1 MLFFA
6 KNHFPTQNLLADA
19 KVLKDI
25 AQDLL
30 VGDDAQNLTQMGEA
44 ETEVLTDEVT
54 RKTRMHSIKG
64 AENVLVS
71 LVEGLLVTQVGD
83 KHVVVLD
90 TGYGCKELLMKVS
103 KTSAV
108 EGLELG
114 GLVGDTDD
122 GLVGTHVQLGEGDTG
137 FVHEDDDVG
146 TTGCCQRTL
155 NAQLLDAVVGVA
167 QACRIDE
174 AELGT
179 TGSVGRG
186 EVEGV
191 LDGVAC
197 GTLDVA
203 HDGLVLLK
211 ELVEEGGLAYVGSP
225 DDGHGN
231 AVLDGVARS
240 EGGRETGDF
249 LLYVLSYA
257 EEFRAVGKLQFLVV
271 GEVEFEFEQGGE
283 VEEAFAE
290 VGEAVGDAAPHL
302 LHGYPMLRGITGGYE
317 VSHGLSLREVHLAV
331 EEGALGELPGASQTA
346 ASLDEELQD
355 ALEDVG

>member
-1 MLFFA
+1 MEQITDKQKFVSF
-6 KNHFPTQNLLADA
+6 KFVQTGLLADA
-19 KVLKDI
+19 EVLKDI

-30 VGDDAQNLTQMGEA
+30 VGDDAQNLTQVREA
-44 ETEVLTDEVT
+44 ETKILADEVT
-54 RKTRMHSIKG
+54 RKTRMHGVEG
-64 AENVLVS
+64 AENILVS

-108 EGLELG
+108 EGLELRR
-114 GLVGDTDD
+114 LVGDTDD

-146 TTGCCQRTL
+146 TTGRCQRTL
-155 NAQLLDAVVGVA
+155 NAQLLDAVLGVA
-167 QACRIDE
+167 QASRIDE

-211 ELVEEGGLAYVGSP
+211 ELVEEGGFAYVGSP

-231 AVLDGVARS
+231 AVLDGVASS
-240 EGGRETGDF
+240 EGGGETGDF

-290 VGEAVGDAAPHL
+290 VGEAV
-302 LHGYPMLRGITGGYE
+302 
-317 VSHGLSLREVHLAV
+317 
-331 EEGALGELPGASQTA
+331 
-346 ASLDEELQD
+346 
-355 ALEDVG
+355 